1 MEEQEKIEPRT
12 KDLFEMDQNEKDG
25 FAYPCW
31 ACTHRDTPIKDA
43 PCKRCDHYSS

>member
-12 KDLFEMDQNEKDG
+12 KDLFEMEQGERDG

-31 ACTHRDTPIKDA
+31 ACIHRDTPIKDA
-43 PCKRCDHYSS
+43 PCKRCDHYAS